1 MGATRGTDKCGPC
14 ACLNKQKKPREC
26 ANALAACTFARRGTN
41 SRHYYLLHYT
51 IIYTKSELF
60 FIVAWVDG
68 AQDYSTGA
76 VSCLTGV
83 SSLTGVSCLA
93 GSSFFAGV
101 RVSAGTTVSTRLNWT
116 GASCLAVVS
125 FCSGVW
131 SSGTTVSLGT
141 TVSADDEFD
150 TKPRLL

>member
-1 MGATRGTDKCGPC
+1 MTRGTGKCGPC
-14 ACLNKQKKPREC
+14 ACLNKQKSL
-26 ANALAACTFARRGTN
+26 ANVQAAKAFAHSRGVAPTRGT
-41 SRHYYLLHYT
+41 
-51 IIYTKSELF
+51 IICCTTRLYILSLNCF
-60 FIVAWVDG
+60 FIAWVGG
-68 AQDYSTGA
+68 AQDYSTGV

-131 SSGTTVSLGT
+131 SSGTTVSVGT